1 MRLMVLFFSLLMF
14 YAGDAAPGKILQSEF
29 VTTHS
34 PESIKAFVDRFYPP
48 EQVLAP
54 QYAVDEYR
62 VVLSSLYRDD
72 EPIEIVAQL
81 YVPRLES
88 EARVPLFVLGAGS
101 TGIDDKCA
109 PSLEQPEVQ
118 NWGSYRGFLLSVATQ
133 GYITMLPDY
142 AGFNDPDRIQPYYVA
157 EMAGRVVLDASRAAY
172 DFFDAES
179 DYVQADNTA
188 LPADAVFISGYS
200 QGGQTIFAA
209 KDIWQDYAPEVPLA
223 GVVGYAPVVNMQ
235 SHMLTLPIA
244 APYRMVAYADYYQ
257 TDDVDFDAIFLD
269 RWVPTMPE
277 DTVEMCIFDAA
288 GYYSMNANE
297 MYKPEFLAA
306 LEDGTVAEAYP
317 EINALF
323 ELNNPGFVPNDV
335 PALIIQG
342 TQDRTIPMPLHE
354 QFVEKYCTA
363 GGQYTE
369 FLYQDVTHFRV
380 REVSYREV
388 LDWMNAV
395 ASGETPRND
404 CAADGETETE

>member
-1 MRLMVLFFSLLMF
+1 MRLIVLLLSLMLF
-14 YAGDAAPGKILQSEF
+14 YVDDAAPGRILQSEY

-34 PESIKAFVDRFYPP
+34 VETIKAFADRFYPP

-62 VVLSSLYRDD
+62 VVLSSLYRED

-88 EARVPLFVLGAGS
+88 EARVPVFVLGAGS

-118 NWGSYRGFLLSVATQ
+118 NWGSYRGFLLSVATH

-157 EMAGRVVLDASRAAY
+157 EMAGRVVLDASRAVY
-172 DFFDAES
+172 DFFSEDAEWAQP
-179 DYVQADNTA
+179 DTTA
-188 LPADAVFISGYS
+188 QPADAVFLSGYS

-209 KDIWQDYAPEVPLA
+209 KDIWTDYAPDVPLA

-244 APYRMVAYADYYQ
+244 APYRIMAYTDYYQ
-257 TDDVDFDAIFLD
+257 TDALDLGTIFLD
-269 RWVPTMPE
+269 RWVETMPQ
-277 DTVEMCIFDAA
+277 DTIEMCIFDAA

-297 MYKPEFLAA
+297 MYQPDFLTA
-306 LEDGTVAEAYP
+306 LTEGTLADTYP
-317 EINALF
+317 DVNALF
-323 ELNNPGFVPNDV
+323 ELNNPGFVQNDV

-354 QFVEKYCTA
+354 QFVEKYCAA
-363 GGQYTE
+363 GNQYTE

-388 LDWMNAV
+388 LDWMASV
-395 ASGETPRND
+395 AAGETPRND
-404 CAADGETETE
+404 CASE